1 MKFSHCLDCDALIT
15 WEGCCAYCEEA
26 RIAAYEAYQAD
37 QRRTEAIARFDA
49 TQRISDSEA
58 AQIRANLP
66 PALIEERLRLP
77 AMALKF
83 LKPPLRTAAKDL
95 PKLATAVQTLRDML
109 GRADA
114 AAEARLFELIDAGV
128 VAAIRFVHA
137 EFKSL

>member
-1 MKFSHCLDCDALIT
+1 MKFSHCLDCEALIT
-15 WEGCCAYCEEA
+15 WEGCCFFCEAA
-26 RIAAYEAYQAD
+26 RIVAYEAYQAD

-49 TQRISDSEA
+49 KRISDSEA